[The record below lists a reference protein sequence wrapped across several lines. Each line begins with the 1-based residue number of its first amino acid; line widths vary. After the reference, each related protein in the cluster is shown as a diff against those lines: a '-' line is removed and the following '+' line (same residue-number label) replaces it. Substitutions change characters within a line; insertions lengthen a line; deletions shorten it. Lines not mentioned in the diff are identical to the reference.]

1 MTAELRGA
9 NSATEYFPHLLR
21 PLDLGFTVLKNRVLM
36 GSMHTGLE
44 ERPDGFE
51 RQARFFAARAKGGVG
66 ILVTG
71 GISPNEAG
79 KLSKRASRM
88 TADAVT
94 GHSVITRAVHDEGGR
109 IVLQLL
115 HAGRYGRHKGLVAP
129 SPIGSRINPLPPRA
143 VSAADIQQTLRDFA
157 DAAAHA
163 RNAGYDGVEI
173 MGSEGYFLN
182 EFTAPCTNQRED
194 DWGGSAEKRRRFPVE
209 VVQSVRQRCG
219 RDFII
224 IYRLSVLDLVE
235 GGTSWPETV
244 ALAKA
249 VEDAGATLINTGFGW
264 HEARIPTIAHMVP
277 RGGFL
282 WAVERLKREVRVPV
296 VASNRINTAAQADS
310 IIAQSQADMVSLARP
325 LLADPEFVNKAAAGE
340 PEKINTCIGCNQA
353 CLDNAFTGRLTS
365 CMVNPAACR
374 ETEFDAARS
383 ADVKQIAIIGGGPA
397 GLACA
402 VTAAE
407 RGHSVTLFE
416 AEAELGGQFNLAR
429 RIPGKEDYAET
440 VRYYGVRLNALDVTV
455 RCGRP
460 VSADD
465 LEAGDFDAIIVATGV
480 RPRPLN
486 IPGGDHPSV
495 TSYIDAIMNPD
506 RVGANVVIV
515 GAGGVGFDV
524 AALLAHPSGPCDP
537 SNPDIEGFCRDW
549 GIDMRLNERGAVLTS
564 NSTWPAARGVH
575 ILQRKPDKAFGTG
588 LSKTRGWAT
597 FFEVSM
603 RGVQMTGNVVY
614 HRIDD
619 EGLHIEVGDAPQVVK
634 ADTIVVCAGQE
645 SALDVLD
652 LVQPLGKPVHL
663 IGGANNAPEL
673 DAVRAIEEGTRLALS
688 L

>member
-1 MTAELRGA
+1 MTVEQQNAKRE
-9 NSATEYFPHLLR
+9 TEPFPHLFR

-44 ERPDGFE
+44 ERSDGFD
-51 RQARFFAARAKGGVG
+51 RQARFFAARARGGAA

-79 KLSKRASRM
+79 KLSERASMM
-88 TADAVT
+88 TAEAVP
-94 GHSVITRAVHDEGGR
+94 GHRIITRAVQDEGGR

-115 HAGRYGRHKGLVAP
+115 HAGRYGRHTKLVAP
-129 SPIGSRINPLPPRA
+129 SAIGSRINPLLPRA
-143 VSAADIQQTLRDFA
+143 LSAADIQQTLRDFA
-157 DAAAHA
+157 DAAALA
-163 RNAGYDGVEI
+163 RDAGYDGVEI

-182 EFTAPCTNQRED
+182 EFTAPRTNQRED

-209 VVQSVRQRCG
+209 VVKSVRRRCG
-219 RDFII
+219 PDFII

-244 ALAKA
+244 ALAKD

-282 WAVERLKREVRVPV
+282 WAVERLKREVRAPV
-296 VASNRINTAAQADS
+296 VASNRINNPAQGDS
-310 IIAQSQADMVSLARP
+310 IIAKDHADMVSLARP
-325 LLADPEFVNKAAAGE
+325 LLADPEFVNKAAAGQSE
-340 PEKINTCIGCNQA
+340 MINICIGCNQA

-374 ETEFDAARS
+374 ETEFFATRS

-402 VTAAE
+402 VTSAE

-416 AEAELGGQFNLAR
+416 AEVELGGQFNLAR

-440 VRYYGVRLNALDVTV
+440 VRFYGARLRELDVTV
-455 RCGRP
+455 RCGRR
-460 VSADD
+460 VAEGD

-480 RPRPLN
+480 RPRSLN

-495 TSYIDAIMNPD
+495 VSYADAIMNPD
-506 RVGANVVIV
+506 KVGANVVIV
-515 GAGGVGFDV
+515 GAGGIGFDV
-524 AALLAHPSGPCDP
+524 AALLAHPNGPCDP
-537 SNPDIEGFCRDW
+537 GNPDIKGFCKDW
-549 GIDMRLNERGAVLTS
+549 GIDMHLNERGAVLAS
-564 NSTWPAARGVH
+564 NDTWPTARDIH
-575 ILQRKPDKAFGTG
+575 ILQRKPDKAFGMG
-588 LSKTRGWAT
+588 LSKTRGWANV
-597 FFEVSM
+597 FEVKM
-603 RGVQMTGNVVY
+603 RGARMTGNVDY
-614 HRIDD
+614 RMIDD
-619 EGLHIEVGDAPQVVK
+619 EGLHIEVGGTPQVLK
-634 ADTIVVCAGQE
+634 ADTIVVCVGQE
-645 SALDVLD
+645 SELDVLD
-652 LVQPLGKPVHL
+652 LVQPLCKPVYL